1 MLHRAASNAY
11 SWWWASHIR
20 TKQSKWL
27 DNNLQE
33 MDDKVQYMLKLID
46 EDGDSFAKRAESY
59 YRKRP
64 ELISF
69 VEEFYRAYRA
79 LAERYDH
86 ISGELQN
93 ANHTIA
99 TVFPEQVQFAMDEED
114 DTSSPKISARKIDP
128 SKITKDLPEVP
139 KANIPDFLKNLR
151 KDKGSFKKPP
161 KKAPSKKTSTTNVTS
176 SQMSKD
182 EAIQE
187 IDKLQKGILALQTE
201 KEFVKSSYE
210 NRLAKYWEI
219 EKAITDMQEKVC
231 GLQDEFG
238 VGTLIEDNEARTLM
252 ASTALQSCQQTLV
265 QLQEKQ
271 ERSNEEAKVEYQR
284 IKDVHKK
291 LESLKDE
298 FLQSQPDCDPSEKN
312 LVTKSASLKLPELE
326 VSDLQQEI
334 LDAELIREKIK
345 EHFEMNSGTSLT
357 VPELAEKID
366 ELVTKVISL
375 ETAVSTQTAL
385 INRLRSETDD
395 LNENL
400 QSLEEDKATL
410 LQDSNKLN
418 EKLRELEGEL
428 RSVHDLNRNVK
439 NQNSNLQTHFT
450 EAHCNLDHLSE
461 KLTSVK
467 PMDEEIEITSSPK
480 AEHIDLNTEPSK
492 EHEEPEDIPV
502 ENSVNEIEKATGVKE
517 ASEEVHNPSLPANDH
532 GDGTAEPDSRGNPE
546 DSSEESQELKRV
558 ADVEKQDSSQ
568 AEVNIFTS
576 EPQEE
581 SSDQGDSPN
590 WQQLFLNGLDDRERI
605 LLAEYTSILRK
616 YKDARKQLSEIQTK
630 NHESHFQAMV
640 QIRELK
646 SAIAMKDEEIR
657 ALRQK
662 LKLLE
667 ITSDGNYNLTE
678 SENSLQAKSDS
689 IKEGSKPHNIED
701 GSEFKHCSDTTV
713 SFDQQQVSDLLQDQN
728 VKSTTGPEASTTDG
742 AADILPTE
750 VEEENVVQMILLG
763 ENHTVS
769 TIEEKFRKDI
779 DELLEQNLEFWL
791 RFSGLFHQI
800 QKFQTSIEDLQ
811 GEYMKIKE
819 SKNQEDSSTSFRHQ
833 QSLKSDARP
842 IYKHLREIQT
852 ELTVWLE
859 QNMLLKDE
867 LKYRLASLCNIQEEI
882 DRVSKTSS
890 GADVEFT
897 TYQAAKFQG
906 EVLNMKQ
913 ENNKVAEELQ
923 AGLDHVKGLQVE
935 IEKTLMQMNEE
946 LKLSGSRNHHHHHV
960 IHSLSRTRIPLR
972 SFLFGVKAK
981 KQKQSLFSCIS
992 PSLQKQYS
1000 DLHGVPP

>member
-33 MDDKVQYMLKLID
+33 MDEKVQYMLKLID

-69 VEEFYRAYRA
+69 VEEFYRAYRS

-114 DTSSPKISARKIDP
+114 DTGSPRISSRKIDP
-128 SKITKDLPEVP
+128 SKIPKDLPEAP
-139 KANIPDFLKNLR
+139 KVNIPDFLKNLR

-161 KKAPSKKTSTTNVTS
+161 KKPPSKKTTTTTNVTS

-231 GLQDEFG
+231 GLQDEFS
-238 VGTLIEDNEARTLM
+238 VGSLIEDNEARTLM
-252 ASTALQSCQQTLV
+252 ASTALQSCQETLV

-271 ERSNEEAKVEYQR
+271 ERSNEEAKVEYER

-291 LESLKDE
+291 LEALKDE
-298 FLQSQPDCDPSEKN
+298 FLQNQTDHDPSEKN
-312 LVTKSASLKLPELE
+312 LISKSPSLKLPELE
-326 VSDLQQEI
+326 VSDLQQQI
-334 LDAELIREKIK
+334 LDAESIREKIK

-395 LNENL
+395 LHENL
-400 QSLEEDKATL
+400 RSLEEDKAAL

-418 EKLRELEGEL
+418 EKLKELEGEL
-428 RSVHDLNRNVK
+428 HSVQDLNK
-439 NQNSNLQTHFT
+439 NAKTQNSNLQTHFT

-461 KLTSVK
+461 KLKSVK
-467 PMDEEIEITSSPK
+467 PMDEEIEIISSPK
-480 AEHIDLNTEPSK
+480 AECKDLNIEPRK

-502 ENSVNEIEKATGVKE
+502 RNSVNEIEKATGVEE
-517 ASEEVHNPSLPANDH
+517 AKEEVHDPSLPANDQ
-532 GDGTAEPDSRGNPE
+532 GVGTAEPDCRGNPE
-546 DSSEESQELKRV
+546 DSSEESQALKH
-558 ADVEKQDSSQ
+558 ADDVDKQDSFQ
-568 AEVNIFTS
+568 AEDNVFTS

-605 LLAEYTSILRK
+605 LLGEYTAILRK
-616 YKDARKQLSEIQTK
+616 FKEARKQLSEVQTK
-630 NHESHFQAMV
+630 NHESHFEAMV
-640 QIRELK
+640 QLRELK
-646 SAIAMKDEEIR
+646 SAVAMKDEEIR

-667 ITSDGNYNLTE
+667 TTSDGNYHLSE
-678 SENSLQAKSDS
+678 SENSQQAKSDNVE
-689 IKEGSKPHNIED
+689 EGSESKSCI
-701 GSEFKHCSDTTV
+701 DTTV
-713 SFDQQQVSDLLQDQN
+713 NFDQQQVSDLLQDQN
-728 VKSTTGPEASTTDG
+728 AKSTTGPDASTTDG
-742 AADILPTE
+742 TAVISPTE
-750 VEEENVVQMILLG
+750 VEEEDEVKMTLLD
-763 ENHTVS
+763 EHHTVS
-769 TIEEKFRKDI
+769 AIEENFRKDI
-779 DELLEQNLEFWL
+779 DELLEENLEFWL
-791 RFSGLFHQI
+791 RFSALFHQI

-811 GEYMKIKE
+811 GEYTKIRENKI
-819 SKNQEDSSTSFRHQ
+819 QEDSSTSSRHQ

-913 ENNKVAEELQ
+913 ENNKVADELQ
-923 AGLDHVKGLQVE
+923 AGLDHVKGLQIE
-935 IEKTLMQMNEE
+935 IEKTLLQMNGE
-946 LKLSGSRNHHHHHV
+946 LKLSGSRKDHHHHHV

-981 KQKQSLFSCIS
+981 KQKQSFFSCIS

-1000 DLHGVPP
+1000 DLQGVPP